1 MLLPQANAAHT
12 LGNSLISYF
21 HVGGGANRSDTS
33 NLGFLLAKASQRW
46 NELLAEHFAAH
57 GFAEVRPSY
66 GSVLLPLFERDGLR
80 MGQIAQRAR
89 LSKQTMTT
97 LVRMCERD
105 GLVARERDPEDSR
118 AFRIHLTER
127 AREFRPVADE
137 VLRELD
143 AQVLAA
149 LGQRHRQALARALKG
164 VMDL

>member
-1 MLLPQANAAHT
+1 MD
-12 LGNSLISYF
+12 GD
-21 HVGGGANRSDTS
+21 ANRSDTN
-33 NLGFLLAKASQRW
+33 NLGFLLAKASQHW
-46 NELLAEHFAAH
+46 NELLALRFAER
-57 GFAEVRPSY
+57 GFGEVRPSY
-66 GSVLLPLFERDGLR
+66 GSVLLPLFEQDGLR

-105 GLVARERDPEDSR
+105 GLVVRERDHEDSR
-118 AFRIHLTER
+118 AFRIHLTRR

-137 VLRELD
+137 ILRELD

-149 LGQRHRQALARALKG
+149 LGQRQRQALARALKG